1 MSSEINMIIDNL
13 CQKLGTSATFLIPEL
28 AKRAIA
34 ENIVCL
40 LCSALF
46 GCGVLVAMRMIYQH
60 GQKEGE
66 DMYDM
71 GILFIF
77 PSIALMLDFGFFGV
91 FATDLAGWIAS
102 PTAKAIGQIASMIK

>member
-34 ENIVCL
+34 EDIVCL

-46 GCGVLVAMRMIYQH
+46 GCGVLFAMRMIYQH
-60 GQKEGE
+60 CQKEGQ
-66 DMYDM
+66 DVYDTSL
-71 GILFIF
+71 LFIF
-77 PSIALMLDFGFFGV
+77 PGIALMLDFGFFGV

>member
-13 CQKLGTSATFLIPEL
+13 CQRLGTSATFLIPEL
-28 AKRAIA
+28 AKKEIA
-34 ENIVCL
+34 ENIIAIIITV
-40 LCSALF
+40 LF

-77 PSIALMLDFGFFGV
+77 PSIALMLDFGFFGA

-102 PTAKAIGQIASMIK
+102 PTAKAIEQIASMIK

>member
-1 MSSEINMIIDNL
+1 
-13 CQKLGTSATFLIPEL
+13 
-28 AKRAIA
+28 
-34 ENIVCL
+34 
-40 LCSALF
+40 
-46 GCGVLVAMRMIYQH
+46 
-60 GQKEGE
+60 
-66 DMYDM
+66 MYDM

>member
-40 LCSALF
+40 LT
-46 GCGVLVAMRMIYQH
+46 
-60 GQKEGE
+60 
-66 DMYDM
+66 
-71 GILFIF
+71 ILAVIF
-77 PSIALMLDFGFFGV
+77 FY
-91 FATDLAGWIAS
+91 
-102 PTAKAIGQIASMIK
+102 